1 MVWENFLRV
10 VSSPLDPMAGREEGV
25 GIRKM
30 VQASMVFIRIPN
42 LFMMT
47 SDYGTYIICL
57 HVCLL
62 NQYIKNAKVRVLY
75 LCFPVILQ
83 KRKGMVLLATLS
95 RVI

>member
-10 VSSPLDPMAGREEGV
+10 VSCPLDPMAGWEEGV

-47 SDYGTYIICL
+47 FDYGTYIICL
-57 HVCLL
+57 HVL

-75 LCFPVILQ
+75 LCFLVIVQ